1 MRKQVKKRPHLD
13 GKVKLGAFAYHE
25 TAKVGDISK
34 EISTKRKYFLTPP
47 SRSQYNLASPH
58 IFPDPPPPPPPFVTT
73 NFLPSSWTLRLKD
86 SWESQQILS
95 RESFCSPPAHPP
107 SVFFFIFAFKMATTI
122 NVPLSFREKTPAL
135 QAKFCPN
142 KLLNNNCGRQ
152 EEPAILI
159 SRGRLLE
166 AWLALT
172 VG

>member
-25 TAKVGDISK
+25 TVKVGDIFK
-34 EISTKRKYFLTPP
+34 EISTKRKHFLIPP
-47 SRSQYNLASPH
+47 SRSQNNLASPH
-58 IFPDPPPPPPPFVTT
+58 IFPDPLPPHPRDDQFSPVILDVETERELGEST
-73 NFLPSSWTLRLKD
+73 NTFKGEFLAP
-86 SWESQQILS
+86 
-95 RESFCSPPAHPP
+95 HPP
-107 SVFFFIFAFKMATTI
+107 ILHQFIFFIFAFKMAITI
-122 NVPLSFREKTPAL
+122 NVPLRFREKTPAL
-135 QAKFCPN
+135 HAKFCPN

>member
-25 TAKVGDISK
+25 TVKVGDIFN
-34 EISTKRKYFLTPP
+34 EISTKRKYFLIPP
-47 SRSQYNLASPH
+47 SRSQNNLASPH
-58 IFPDPPPPPPPFVTT
+58 IFPDPLPPHPRDDQFSPVILDVETE
-73 NFLPSSWTLRLKD
+73 R

-107 SVFFFIFAFKMATTI
+107 SVYFFFIFAFKMATTI

-135 QAKFCPN
+135 RAKFCPN

>member
-1 MRKQVKKRPHLD
+1 MSNAKASQEKTASC
-13 GKVKLGAFAYHE
+13 KVKLGAFAYHE
-25 TAKVGDISK
+25 TVKVGDISK

-58 IFPDPPPPPPPFVTT
+58 IFPDPPPPHPRDDQFSPVILDVETERQLGEST
-73 NFLPSSWTLRLKD
+73 NTFKGEFLLPTRPSS
-86 SWESQQILS
+86 LS
-95 RESFCSPPAHPP
+95 L
-107 SVFFFIFAFKMATTI
+107 FFFIFAFKMATTI

>member
-1 MRKQVKKRPHLD
+1 
-13 GKVKLGAFAYHE
+13 
-25 TAKVGDISK
+25 
-34 EISTKRKYFLTPP
+34 
-47 SRSQYNLASPH
+47 
-58 IFPDPPPPPPPFVTT
+58 
-73 NFLPSSWTLRLKD
+73 
-86 SWESQQILS
+86 
-95 RESFCSPPAHPP
+95 
-107 SVFFFIFAFKMATTI
+107 MATTI

-159 SRGRLLE
+159 SRGRFLE